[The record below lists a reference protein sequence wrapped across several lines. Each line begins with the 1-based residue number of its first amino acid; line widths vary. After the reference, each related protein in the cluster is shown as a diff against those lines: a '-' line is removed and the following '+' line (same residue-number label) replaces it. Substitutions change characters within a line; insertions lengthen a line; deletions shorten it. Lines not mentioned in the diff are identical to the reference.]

1 MLFARTPDN
10 ESERLANLDLYEI
23 LDTFP
28 EEAFDAITSIAA
40 HICGTPIAL
49 ISLIDKDRQWFKS
62 HHGLTVSET
71 PRDFAFCA
79 HAILDPDQLF
89 VVEDAQLDNRF
100 ADNPLSTGDPN
111 VIFYAGAPLVS
122 REGFPLGTLCVIDN
136 KPHTLNSEQRKAL
149 ADLSNQVIAQ
159 MELRRIVKE
168 LKSKNDELCRYAH
181 LVSHDLRSPMQSI
194 YQLSK
199 MIAKES
205 QGQLNEKAEKA
216 LEQLQKKAFQSQELV
231 DGILKHSLAGE
242 QAYTPEKIQL
252 PQFINEL
259 IEFCSPPSDFRI
271 DTEVSVSEIVSDSI
285 ILKQILQNLI
295 SNAIKYNNKAQGLIR
310 IVANANESELMFEVI
325 DNGPGIPE
333 KFHERIFGMFQT
345 LSHADRFGNKGTGIG
360 LHTVKNLVTLLGG
373 QISIQSKVG
382 EGSTF
387 KIILKNYSSNSIEE
401 NLPV

>member
-1 MLFARTPDN
+1 MLSARIPNN
-10 ESERLANLDLYEI
+10 ESERQANLDLYEI

-100 ADNPLSTGDPN
+100 FDNPLSTGDPN

-122 REGFPLGTLCVIDN
+122 SEGFPLGTLCVIDN
-136 KPHTLNSEQRKAL
+136 KPHTLNTEQRKAL
-149 ADLSNQVIAQ
+149 ADLSSQVIAQ
-159 MELRRIVKE
+159 MELRRNLKE
-168 LKSKNDELCRYAH
+168 LKSKNEELSRYAH
-181 LVSHDLRSPMQSI
+181 LISHDLRSPMQSI

-205 QGQLNEKAEKA
+205 QGQLNVKAEKA

-242 QAYTPEKIQL
+242 HAYKPEKIQL
-252 PQFINEL
+252 PLFINEL
-259 IEFCSPPSDFRI
+259 VEFCSPPSDI
-271 DTEVSVSEIVSDSI
+271 QIITEVSDSEIVSDSI
-285 ILKQILQNLI
+285 ILHQILQNLI
-295 SNAIKYNNKAQGLIR
+295 SNAIKYNDKEQGLIR
-310 IVANANESELMFEVI
+310 IVANANETELIFEII

-333 KFHERIFGMFQT
+333 KYHERIFGMFQT
-345 LSHADRFGNKGTGIG
+345 LSYADRFGNKGTGIG
-360 LHTVKNLVTLLGG
+360 LHTVKNLVVLLGG
-373 QISIQSKVG
+373 LITIESKEG
-382 EGSTF
+382 EGSIF
-387 KIILKNYSSNSIEE
+387 KVKLNR
-401 NLPV
+401 

>member
-1 MLFARTPDN
+1 MLSARIPDN
-10 ESERLANLDLYEI
+10 ESERQANLELYEI

-28 EEAFDAITSIAA
+28 EEAFNAITSIAA

-62 HHGLTVSET
+62 HHGLAVSET
-71 PRDFAFCA
+71 PRDFSFCA

-100 ADNPLSTGDPN
+100 FDNPLSTGDPN

-159 MELRRIVKE
+159 MELRRNLKE
-168 LKSKNDELCRYAH
+168 LKSKNEELSRYAH

-205 QGQLNEKAEKA
+205 QGQLNEKADKA

-271 DTEVSVSEIVSDSI
+271 ETEVSVSEIVSDSI

-295 SNAIKYNNKAQGLIR
+295 SNAIKYNDKAQGIVR
-310 IVANANESELMFEVI
+310 IVVNANETDLTFEVI

-360 LHTVKNLVTLLGG
+360 LHTVKNLVVLLGG
-373 QISIQSKVG
+373 NITIESKEG

-387 KIILKNYSSNSIEE
+387 KVRISR
-401 NLPV
+401 

>member
-1 MLFARTPDN
+1 MLSARIPEN
-10 ESERLANLDLYEI
+10 ESERQANLDLYEI

-62 HHGLTVSET
+62 HHGLAVSET
-71 PRDFAFCA
+71 PRDFSFCA

-100 ADNPLSTGDPN
+100 FDNPLSTGDPN

-168 LKSKNDELCRYAH
+168 LKSKNDELSRYAH
-181 LVSHDLRSPMQSI
+181 LISHDLRSPMQSI

-199 MIAKES
+199 IIAKES
-205 QGQLNEKAEKA
+205 EGNLSEKADKA
-216 LEQLQKKAFQSQELV
+216 LGQLQKKAFQSQELV

-242 QAYTPEKIQL
+242 QAYKPEKIQL
-252 PQFINEL
+252 DQFINEL
-259 IEFCSPPSDFRI
+259 VEFCSPPSDI
-271 DTEVSVSEIVSDSI
+271 QITTEISVSEIVSDSI
-285 ILKQILQNLI
+285 ILHQILQNLI
-295 SNAIKYNNKAQGLIR
+295 SNAIKYNDKDQGLVK
-310 IVANANESELMFEVI
+310 IVASVNESELTIEVI

-333 KFHERIFGMFQT
+333 KYHERIFGMFQT
-345 LSHADRFGNKGTGIG
+345 LSHVDRFGNKGTGIG
-360 LHTVKNLVTLLGG
+360 LHTVKNLVLLLGG
-373 QISIQSKVG
+373 FITIESKEG

-387 KIILKNYSSNSIEE
+387 KVKINR
-401 NLPV
+401 

>member
-1 MLFARTPDN
+1 MLSARIPEN
-10 ESERLANLDLYEI
+10 ESERQANLDLYEI

-100 ADNPLSTGDPN
+100 FDNPLSTGDPN

-136 KPHTLNSEQRKAL
+136 KPHTLNSDQRKAL

-159 MELRRIVKE
+159 MELRRNLKE
-168 LKSKNDELCRYAH
+168 LKSKNEELSRYAH
-181 LVSHDLRSPMQSI
+181 LISHDLRSPMQSI

-199 MIAKES
+199 IIAKES
-205 QGQLNEKAEKA
+205 EGNLSEKADKA
-216 LEQLQKKAFQSQELV
+216 LGQLQKKAFQSQELV

-242 QAYTPEKIQL
+242 QAYKPEKIQL

-259 IEFCSPPSDFRI
+259 VEFCSPPSDI
-271 DTEVSVSEIVSDSI
+271 QIITEISVSEIVSDSI
-285 ILKQILQNLI
+285 ILHQILQNLI
-295 SNAIKYNNKAQGLIR
+295 SNAIKYNDKDQGIVK
-310 IVANANESELMFEVI
+310 IVASVNESELTIEVI

-345 LSHADRFGNKGTGIG
+345 LSYADRFGNKGTGIG
-360 LHTVKNLVTLLGG
+360 LHTVKNLVLLLGG
-373 QISIQSKVG
+373 FITIESKEG
-382 EGSTF
+382 EGSNF
-387 KIILKNYSSNSIEE
+387 KVAIRR
-401 NLPV
+401 

>member
-1 MLFARTPDN
+1 MLSARIPEN
-10 ESERLANLDLYEI
+10 ESERQANLDLYEI

-100 ADNPLSTGDPN
+100 FDNPLSTGDPN

-122 REGFPLGTLCVIDN
+122 SEGFPLGTLCVIDN
-136 KPHTLNSEQRKAL
+136 KPHTLNTEQRKAL
-149 ADLSNQVIAQ
+149 ADLSSQVIAQ
-159 MELRRIVKE
+159 MELRRNLKE
-168 LKSKNDELCRYAH
+168 LKNKNEELSRYAH
-181 LVSHDLRSPMQSI
+181 LISHDLRSPMQSI

-205 QGQLNEKAEKA
+205 QGQLNVKAEKA

-242 QAYTPEKIQL
+242 HSYAPERIQVVE
-252 PQFINEL
+252 FVNDL
-259 IEFCSPPSDFRI
+259 IDFCSPPADI
-271 DTEVSVSEIVSDSI
+271 QLIPEVTVTEIVCDPT
-285 ILKQILQNLI
+285 ILHQILQNLI
-295 SNAIKYNNKAQGLIR
+295 SNAIKYNDKDLGVVR
-310 IVANANESELMFEVI
+310 ISVNASDSELTFEVI

-345 LSHADRFGNKGTGIG
+345 LSYADRFGNKGTGIG
-360 LHTVKNLVTLLGG
+360 LHTVKNLVVLLGG
-373 QISIQSKVG
+373 SITIESKEG

-387 KIILKNYSSNSIEE
+387 KVTIRR
-401 NLPV
+401 

>member
-1 MLFARTPDN
+1 MLSARIPEN
-10 ESERLANLDLYEI
+10 ESERQANLDLYEI

-62 HHGLTVSET
+62 HHGLAVSET
-71 PRDFAFCA
+71 PRDFSFCA

-100 ADNPLSTGDPN
+100 FDNPLSTGDPN

-136 KPHTLNSEQRKAL
+136 KPHTLNSDQRKAL

-168 LKSKNDELCRYAH
+168 LKSKNDELSRYAH
-181 LVSHDLRSPMQSI
+181 LISHDLRSPMQSI

-199 MIAKES
+199 IIAKES
-205 QGQLNEKAEKA
+205 EGNLSEKADKA
-216 LEQLQKKAFQSQELV
+216 LGQLQKKAFQSQELV

-242 QAYTPEKIQL
+242 QAYKPEKIQL
-252 PQFINEL
+252 DQFINEL
-259 IEFCSPPSDFRI
+259 VEFCSPPSDI
-271 DTEVSVSEIVSDSI
+271 QITTEISVSEIVSDSI
-285 ILKQILQNLI
+285 ILHQILQNLI
-295 SNAIKYNNKAQGLIR
+295 SNAIKYNDKPQGLIR
-310 IVANANESELMFEVI
+310 IVANANESEITFEVI

-360 LHTVKNLVTLLGG
+360 LHTVKNLVVLLGG
-373 QISIQSKVG
+373 NITIESTIG

-387 KIILKNYSSNSIEE
+387 KVKINR
-401 NLPV
+401 

>member
-1 MLFARTPDN
+1 MLSARIPEN
-10 ESERLANLDLYEI
+10 ESERQANLDLYGI

-28 EEAFDAITSIAA
+28 EDAFDAITSIAA

-79 HAILDPDQLF
+79 HAILEPDQLF
-89 VVEDAQLDNRF
+89 VVEDAKLDNRF

-122 REGFPLGTLCVIDN
+122 SEGFPLGTLCVIDN
-136 KPHTLNSEQRKAL
+136 KPHTLNSDQRKAL

-159 MELRRIVKE
+159 MELRRNLKE
-168 LKSKNDELCRYAH
+168 LKSKNEELSRYAH
-181 LVSHDLRSPMQSI
+181 LISHDLRSPMQSI

-199 MIAKES
+199 IIAKES
-205 QGQLNEKAEKA
+205 EGNLSEKAEKA
-216 LEQLQKKAFQSQELV
+216 LGQLQKKAFQSQELV

-242 QAYTPEKIQL
+242 QSYKPEKIQL
-252 PQFINEL
+252 AQFINEL
-259 IEFCSPPSDFRI
+259 VEFCSPPSDI
-271 DTEVSVSEIVSDSI
+271 QIVTEISVSEIVSDSI
-285 ILKQILQNLI
+285 ILHQILQNLI
-295 SNAIKYNNKAQGLIR
+295 SNAIKYNDKDQGLVR
-310 IVANANESELMFEVI
+310 IVASVNESELTFEVI

-345 LSHADRFGNKGTGIG
+345 LSYADRFGNKGTGIG
-360 LHTVKNLVTLLGG
+360 LHTVKNLVVLLGG
-373 QISIQSKVG
+373 FITVESKEG

-387 KIILKNYSSNSIEE
+387 RVTLNS
-401 NLPV
+401 

>member
-10 ESERLANLDLYEI
+10 ESERQANLDLHEI
-23 LDTFP
+23 LDTLP

-62 HHGLTVSET
+62 HHGLAVSET

-100 ADNPLSTGDPN
+100 FDNPLSTGDPN

-168 LKSKNDELCRYAH
+168 LKSKNDELSRYAH

-259 IEFCSPPSDFRI
+259 VEFCSPPSDFQI
-271 DTEVSVSEIVSDSI
+271 DIEVSVSEIVSDSI

-295 SNAIKYNNKAQGLIR
+295 SNAIKYNDKAQGLVR
-310 IVANANESELMFEVI
+310 IVVSANESEITFEVI

-360 LHTVKNLVTLLGG
+360 LHTVKNLVVLLGG
-373 QISIQSKVG
+373 NITIESKIG

-387 KIILKNYSSNSIEE
+387 KVKINR
-401 NLPV
+401 

>member
-1 MLFARTPDN
+1 MLSARIPEN
-10 ESERLANLDLYEI
+10 ESERQANLDLYEI

-100 ADNPLSTGDPN
+100 FDNPLSTGDPN

-122 REGFPLGTLCVIDN
+122 SEGFPLGTLCVIDN
-136 KPHTLNSEQRKAL
+136 KPHTLNTEQRKAL
-149 ADLSNQVIAQ
+149 ADLSSQVIAQ
-159 MELRRIVKE
+159 MELRRSLKE
-168 LKSKNDELCRYAH
+168 LKSKNEELSRYAH
-181 LVSHDLRSPMQSI
+181 LISHDLRSPMQSI

-199 MIAKES
+199 IIAKES
-205 QGQLNEKAEKA
+205 EGFLNEKADKA
-216 LEQLQKKAFQSQELV
+216 LGQLQKKAFQSQELV

-242 QAYTPEKIQL
+242 QAYKPEKIQL
-252 PQFINEL
+252 PLFINEL
-259 IEFCSPPSDFRI
+259 VEFCSPPSDI
-271 DTEVSVSEIVSDSI
+271 QIITEVSDSEIVSDSI
-285 ILKQILQNLI
+285 ILHQILQNLI
-295 SNAIKYNNKAQGLIR
+295 SNAIKYNDKEQGLIR
-310 IVANANESELMFEVI
+310 IVANANETELIFEII

-333 KFHERIFGMFQT
+333 KYHERIFGMFQT
-345 LSHADRFGNKGTGIG
+345 LSYADRFGNKGTGIG
-360 LHTVKNLVTLLGG
+360 LHTVKNLVVLLGG
-373 QISIQSKVG
+373 LITIESKEG

-387 KIILKNYSSNSIEE
+387 RITLNI
-401 NLPV
+401 

>member
-1 MLFARTPDN
+1 MLSARIPEN
-10 ESERLANLDLYEI
+10 ESERQANLDLYEI

-100 ADNPLSTGDPN
+100 FDNPLSTGDPN

-122 REGFPLGTLCVIDN
+122 REGFPLGTLCVIDS
-136 KPHTLNSEQRKAL
+136 KPHTLNSDQRKAL

-159 MELRRIVKE
+159 MELHRNLKE
-168 LKSKNDELCRYAH
+168 LKSKNEELSRYAH
-181 LVSHDLRSPMQSI
+181 LISHDLRSPMQSI

-199 MIAKES
+199 IIAKES
-205 QGQLNEKAEKA
+205 EGNLSEKAEKA
-216 LEQLQKKAFQSQELV
+216 MGQLQKKALQSQELV

-242 QAYTPEKIQL
+242 HSYAPERIQVVE
-252 PQFINEL
+252 FVNDL
-259 IEFCSPPSDFRI
+259 IDFCSPPGDI
-271 DTEVSVSEIVSDSI
+271 QLVPEVTVTEIVCDPT
-285 ILKQILQNLI
+285 ILHQILQNLI
-295 SNAIKYNNKAQGLIR
+295 SNAIKYNDKDLGVVR
-310 IVANANESELMFEVI
+310 IAVNASDSELTFEVI

-345 LSHADRFGNKGTGIG
+345 LTYADRFGNKGTGIG
-360 LHTVKNLVTLLGG
+360 LHTVKNLVALLGG
-373 QISIQSKVG
+373 FITIESKEG

-387 KIILKNYSSNSIEE
+387 RITLNI
-401 NLPV
+401 

>member
-10 ESERLANLDLYEI
+10 ESERQANLDLYEI
-23 LDTFP
+23 LDTLP

-62 HHGLTVSET
+62 HHGLAVSET
-71 PRDFAFCA
+71 PRDFSFCA

-100 ADNPLSTGDPN
+100 LDNPLSTGEPN

-159 MELRRIVKE
+159 IELRRIVKE

-252 PQFINEL
+252 PQFIDEL
-259 IEFCSPPSDFRI
+259 VEFCSPPSDFQI
-271 DTEVSVSEIVSDSI
+271 DIEVSVSEIVSDSI

-295 SNAIKYNNKAQGLIR
+295 SNAIKYNDKAQGLIR
-310 IVANANESELMFEVI
+310 IVASANESEVTFEVT

-360 LHTVKNLVTLLGG
+360 LHTVKNLVVLLGG
-373 QISIQSKVG
+373 NITIESKEG

-387 KIILKNYSSNSIEE
+387 KVRISR
-401 NLPV
+401 

>member
-1 MLFARTPDN
+1 
-10 ESERLANLDLYEI
+10 
-23 LDTFP
+23 
-28 EEAFDAITSIAA
+28 
-40 HICGTPIAL
+40 
-49 ISLIDKDRQWFKS
+49 
-62 HHGLTVSET
+62 
-71 PRDFAFCA
+71 
-79 HAILDPDQLF
+79 
-89 VVEDAQLDNRF
+89 
-100 ADNPLSTGDPN
+100 
-111 VIFYAGAPLVS
+111 
-122 REGFPLGTLCVIDN
+122 
-136 KPHTLNSEQRKAL
+136 
-149 ADLSNQVIAQ
+149 
-159 MELRRIVKE
+159 
-168 LKSKNDELCRYAH
+168 
-181 LVSHDLRSPMQSI
+181 
-194 YQLSK
+194 

-259 IEFCSPPSDFRI
+259 VEFCSPPSDFRI

-295 SNAIKYNNKAQGLIR
+295 SNAIKYNDKAQGLIR
-310 IVANANESELMFEVI
+310 IVANANESEITFEVI

-360 LHTVKNLVTLLGG
+360 LHTVKNLVVLLGG
-373 QISIQSKVG
+373 NITIESKIG

-387 KIILKNYSSNSIEE
+387 KVKINR
-401 NLPV
+401 

>member
-10 ESERLANLDLYEI
+10 ESERQANLDLHEI
-23 LDTFP
+23 LDTLP

-62 HHGLTVSET
+62 HHGLAVSET
-71 PRDFAFCA
+71 PRDFSFCA

-100 ADNPLSTGDPN
+100 FDNPLSTGDPN

-168 LKSKNDELCRYAH
+168 LKSKNDELSRYAH

-259 IEFCSPPSDFRI
+259 VEFCSPPSDFQI
-271 DTEVSVSEIVSDSI
+271 DIEVSVSEIVSDSI

-295 SNAIKYNNKAQGLIR
+295 SNAIKYNDKAQGLVR
-310 IVANANESELMFEVI
+310 IVVSANESEITFEVI

-360 LHTVKNLVTLLGG
+360 LHTVKNLVVLLGG
-373 QISIQSKVG
+373 NITIESKIG

-387 KIILKNYSSNSIEE
+387 KVKINR
-401 NLPV
+401 

>member
-1 MLFARTPDN
+1 MLSARIPEN
-10 ESERLANLDLYEI
+10 ESERQANLDLYGI

-28 EEAFDAITSIAA
+28 EDAFDAITSIAA

-79 HAILDPDQLF
+79 HAILEPDQLF
-89 VVEDAQLDNRF
+89 VVEDAKLDNRF

-122 REGFPLGTLCVIDN
+122 SEGFPLGTLCVIDN
-136 KPHTLNSEQRKAL
+136 KPHTLNSDQRKAL

-159 MELRRIVKE
+159 MELRRNLKE
-168 LKSKNDELCRYAH
+168 LKSKNEELSRYAH
-181 LVSHDLRSPMQSI
+181 LISHDLRSPMQSI

-199 MIAKES
+199 IIAKES
-205 QGQLNEKAEKA
+205 EGNLSEKAEKA
-216 LEQLQKKAFQSQELV
+216 LGQLQKKAFQSQELV

-242 QAYTPEKIQL
+242 QSYKPEKIQL
-252 PQFINEL
+252 AQFINEL
-259 IEFCSPPSDFRI
+259 VEFCSPPSDI
-271 DTEVSVSEIVSDSI
+271 QIVTEISVSEIVSDSI
-285 ILKQILQNLI
+285 ILHQILQNLI
-295 SNAIKYNNKAQGLIR
+295 SNAIKYNDKDQGLVR
-310 IVANANESELMFEVI
+310 IVASVNESELTFEVI

-345 LSHADRFGNKGTGIG
+345 LSYADRFGNKGTGIG
-360 LHTVKNLVTLLGG
+360 LHTVKNLVVLLGG
-373 QISIQSKVG
+373 SITVESKEG

-387 KIILKNYSSNSIEE
+387 RITLNS
-401 NLPV
+401 

>member
-1 MLFARTPDN
+1 MLSARIPEN
-10 ESERLANLDLYEI
+10 ESERQANLDLYDI

-100 ADNPLSTGDPN
+100 FDNPLSTGDPN

-122 REGFPLGTLCVIDN
+122 SEGFPLGTLCVIDN
-136 KPHTLNSEQRKAL
+136 KPHTLNSDQRKAL

-159 MELRRIVKE
+159 MELRRNLKE
-168 LKSKNDELCRYAH
+168 LKSKNEELSRYAH
-181 LVSHDLRSPMQSI
+181 LISHDLRSPMQSI

-199 MIAKES
+199 IIAKES
-205 QGQLNEKAEKA
+205 EGNLSEKAEKA
-216 LEQLQKKAFQSQELV
+216 MVQLQKKALQSQELV

-242 QAYTPEKIQL
+242 QAYKPEKIQL
-252 PQFINEL
+252 PLFINEL
-259 IEFCSPPSDFRI
+259 VEFCSPPSDI
-271 DTEVSVSEIVSDSI
+271 QIITEVSDSEIVSDSI
-285 ILKQILQNLI
+285 ILHQILQNLI
-295 SNAIKYNNKAQGLIR
+295 SNAIKYNDKEQGLIR
-310 IVANANESELMFEVI
+310 IVANANETELIFEII

-333 KFHERIFGMFQT
+333 KYHERIFGMFQT
-345 LSHADRFGNKGTGIG
+345 LSYADRFGNKGTGIG
-360 LHTVKNLVTLLGG
+360 LHTVKNLVVLLGG
-373 QISIQSKVG
+373 LITIESKEG

-387 KIILKNYSSNSIEE
+387 RITLNI
-401 NLPV
+401 

>member
-10 ESERLANLDLYEI
+10 ESERQANLDLHEI
-23 LDTFP
+23 LDTLP

-62 HHGLTVSET
+62 HHGLAVSET
-71 PRDFAFCA
+71 PRDFSFCA

-100 ADNPLSTGDPN
+100 LDNPLSTGEPN

-259 IEFCSPPSDFRI
+259 VEFCSPPSDFRI

-295 SNAIKYNNKAQGLIR
+295 SNAIKYNDKAQGLIR
-310 IVANANESELMFEVI
+310 IVANANESEITFEVI

-360 LHTVKNLVTLLGG
+360 LHTVKNLVVLLGG
-373 QISIQSKVG
+373 NITIESTIG

-387 KIILKNYSSNSIEE
+387 KVKINR
-401 NLPV
+401 

>member
-1 MLFARTPDN
+1 MLSARIPEN
-10 ESERLANLDLYEI
+10 ESERQANLDLYEI

-100 ADNPLSTGDPN
+100 FDNPLSTGDPN
-111 VIFYAGAPLVS
+111 VIFYAGAPLIS
-122 REGFPLGTLCVIDN
+122 SEGFPLGTLCVIDN
-136 KPHTLNSEQRKAL
+136 KPHTLNSDQRKAL

-159 MELRRIVKE
+159 MELRRNLKE
-168 LKSKNDELCRYAH
+168 LKSKNEELSRYAH
-181 LVSHDLRSPMQSI
+181 LISHDLRSPMQSI

-199 MIAKES
+199 IIAKES
-205 QGQLNEKAEKA
+205 EGNLSEKADKA
-216 LEQLQKKAFQSQELV
+216 LGQLQKKAFQSQELV

-242 QAYTPEKIQL
+242 QAYKPEKIQL

-259 IEFCSPPSDFRI
+259 VEFCSPPSDI
-271 DTEVSVSEIVSDSI
+271 QIITEISVSEIVSDSI
-285 ILKQILQNLI
+285 ILHQILQNLI
-295 SNAIKYNNKAQGLIR
+295 SNAIKYNDKDQGIVK
-310 IVANANESELMFEVI
+310 IVASVNESELTIEVI

-345 LSHADRFGNKGTGIG
+345 LSYADRFGNKGTGIG
-360 LHTVKNLVTLLGG
+360 LHTVKNLVLLLGG
-373 QISIQSKVG
+373 FITIESKEG
-382 EGSTF
+382 EGSNF
-387 KIILKNYSSNSIEE
+387 KVAIRR
-401 NLPV
+401 

>member
-1 MLFARTPDN
+1 MLSARIPEN
-10 ESERLANLDLYEI
+10 ESERQANLDLYEI

-100 ADNPLSTGDPN
+100 FDNPLSTGDPN
-111 VIFYAGAPLVS
+111 VIFYAGAPLIS

-136 KPHTLNSEQRKAL
+136 KPHTLNSDQRKAL

-159 MELRRIVKE
+159 MELRRSLKE
-168 LKSKNDELCRYAH
+168 LKSKNEELSRYAH
-181 LVSHDLRSPMQSI
+181 LISHDLRSPMQSI

-199 MIAKES
+199 IIAKES
-205 QGQLNEKAEKA
+205 EGNLSEKADKA
-216 LEQLQKKAFQSQELV
+216 LGQLQKKAFQSQELV

-242 QAYTPEKIQL
+242 QAYKPEKIQL
-252 PQFINEL
+252 DQFINEL
-259 IEFCSPPSDFRI
+259 VEFCSPPSDI
-271 DTEVSVSEIVSDSI
+271 QITTEISVSEIVSDSI
-285 ILKQILQNLI
+285 ILHQILQNLI
-295 SNAIKYNNKAQGLIR
+295 SNAIKYNDKDQGLVK
-310 IVANANESELMFEVI
+310 IVASVNESELTIEVI

-333 KFHERIFGMFQT
+333 KYHERIFGMFQT
-345 LSHADRFGNKGTGIG
+345 LSHVDRFGNKGTGIG
-360 LHTVKNLVTLLGG
+360 LHTVKNLVVLLGG
-373 QISIQSKVG
+373 LITVESKEG
-382 EGSTF
+382 EGCTF
-387 KIILKNYSSNSIEE
+387 RISLNI
-401 NLPV
+401 

>member
-1 MLFARTPDN
+1 MLSARIPDN
-10 ESERLANLDLYEI
+10 ESERQANLDLYEI

-62 HHGLTVSET
+62 HHGLDVSET

-79 HAILDPDQLF
+79 HAILEPDQLF
-89 VVEDAQLDNRF
+89 VVEDAKLDNRF
-100 ADNPLSTGDPN
+100 FDNPLTTGDPH
-111 VIFYAGAPLVS
+111 VIFYAGAPLLS

-136 KPHTLNSEQRKAL
+136 KPHTLNSDQRKAL
-149 ADLSNQVIAQ
+149 SDLSNQVIAQ
-159 MELRRIVKE
+159 MELRRNLKE
-168 LKSKNDELCRYAH
+168 LKSKNEELSRYAH

-216 LEQLQKKAFQSQELV
+216 LVQLQKKAFQSQELV

-259 IEFCSPPSDFRI
+259 VEFCSPPSDFQI
-271 DTEVSVSEIVSDSI
+271 VTEVSVQEIVSDSI
-285 ILKQILQNLI
+285 ILRQILQNLI
-295 SNAIKYNNKAQGLIR
+295 SNAIKYNDKVQGLVR
-310 IVANANESELMFEVI
+310 IVVSATESDLTIEVI

-333 KFHERIFGMFQT
+333 KYHERIFGMFQT
-345 LSHADRFGNKGTGIG
+345 LSHVDRFGNKGTGIG
-360 LHTVKNLVTLLGG
+360 LHTVKNLVFLMSGS
-373 QISIQSKVG
+373 ISIESKIG
-382 EGSTF
+382 EGSSF
-387 KIILKNYSSNSIEE
+387 KITLKNYSSNSIEE
-401 NLPV
+401 NQSV

>member
-1 MLFARTPDN
+1 MLSALIPEN

-79 HAILDPDQLF
+79 HAILEPDQLF
-89 VVEDAQLDNRF
+89 VVEDARIDNRF
-100 ADNPLSTGDPN
+100 LDNPLTTGYPN

-122 REGFPLGTLCVIDN
+122 SEGFPLGTLCVIDN
-136 KPHTLNSEQRKAL
+136 KPHTLNSDQHKAL

-159 MELRRIVKE
+159 MELRRNLKE
-168 LKSKNDELCRYAH
+168 LKSKNEELSRYAH
-181 LVSHDLRSPMQSI
+181 LISHDLRSPMQSI

-199 MIAKES
+199 IIAKES
-205 QGQLNEKAEKA
+205 EGFLNEKADKA
-216 LEQLQKKAFQSQELV
+216 LGQLQKKAFQSQELV

-242 QAYTPEKIQL
+242 HSYAPERIQVVE
-252 PQFINEL
+252 FVNDL
-259 IEFCSPPSDFRI
+259 IDFCSPPGDI
-271 DTEVSVSEIVSDSI
+271 QLIPEVTVTEIVCDPT
-285 ILKQILQNLI
+285 ILHQILQNLI
-295 SNAIKYNNKAQGLIR
+295 SNAIKYNDKDLGVVR
-310 IVANANESELMFEVI
+310 IAVNASDSELTFEVI

-360 LHTVKNLVTLLGG
+360 LHTVKNLVVLLGG
-373 QISIQSKVG
+373 LITVESKEG
-382 EGSTF
+382 EGCTF
-387 KIILKNYSSNSIEE
+387 RISLNI
-401 NLPV
+401 